1 MVKVNK
7 VKKDSQYKD
16 NLEKEEP
23 LMKEKV
29 VKEKVVKEKVV
40 KEKVDKKKVEVKP
53 KKSNKWVDE
62 VKALQKKKGITYKEA
77 MKEASLIRQQGK
89 GGKS

>member
-23 LMKEKV
+23 LMKEPEP
-29 VKEKVVKEKVV
+29 KEKVVKEKVV
-40 KEKVDKKKVEVKP
+40 KEKVVVKP

-77 MKEASLIRQQGK
+77 MKQASLIRQQGK

>member
-23 LMKEKV
+23 LMKEPEP
-29 VKEKVVKEKVV
+29 KEKVVKEKVV
-40 KEKVDKKKVEVKP
+40 VKP

-77 MKEASLIRQQGK
+77 MKQASLIRQQGK

>member
-23 LMKEKV
+23 LMKEPEP
-29 VKEKVVKEKVV
+29 KEKVVKEKVV
-40 KEKVDKKKVEVKP
+40 KEKVVVKP

-77 MKEASLIRQQGK
+77 MKQASLIRQQGK
-89 GGKS
+89 DGKS

>member
-23 LMKEKV
+23 LMKEPEP
-29 VKEKVVKEKVV
+29 KEKVVKE
-40 KEKVDKKKVEVKP
+40 KVEVKP

>member
-40 KEKVDKKKVEVKP
+40 KEKVEVKP

-77 MKEASLIRQQGK
+77 MKQASLIRQQGK